1 MLSHLKQLQ
10 SQIKYMTHGFQIQ
23 DIRQYETKIPEE
35 RETNKVSHVTPPPPP
50 VYFQETVS
58 RIQHREEESSSFS
71 E

>member
-35 RETNKVSHVTPPPPP
+35 RETNKVSHVTPPPP
-50 VYFQETVS
+50 VYFQEMVS

>member
-35 RETNKVSHVTPPPPP
+35 RETNKVSHMTPPPPSVLP
-50 VYFQETVS
+50 RDGFQDPAQGGGV
-58 RIQHREEESSSFS
+58 QQFL
-71 E
+71 